1 MIATNRYGIFG
12 GTFDP
17 VHNGHIHLVK
27 KLLDSNLFTQLIV
40 VPAGEPWQRPTIASA
55 PHRLEMVRRAC
66 EDLEVAISDCEVKRH
81 SPSYAIETV
90 KELKAIYGP
99 ASFTWILGSDALIG
113 IESWRSI
120 RELAVEVDFVGIT
133 RPGFVVNPDLI
144 PDFVRWKALEIGAL
158 AISATEVRRALSEGR
173 DVSAMIPPEVA
184 SYIEQNGLYGA
195 A

>member
-17 VHNGHIHLVK
+17 VHNGHIHLLK

-81 SPSYAIETV
+81 APSYAVQTV
-90 KELKAIYGP
+90 KELKAEFGP
-99 ASFTWILGSDALIG
+99 AEFSWILGSDALIG

-120 RELAVEVDFVGIT
+120 RALASEIDFVAIS
-133 RPGFVVNPDLI
+133 RPGFVVNPNLI
-144 PDFVRWKALEIGAL
+144 PDFIHWRAIEIGAL
-158 AISATEVRRALSEGR
+158 AISATEVRRALREGR
-173 DVSAMIPPEVA
+173 DVSAMIPPKVS
-184 SYIEQNGLYGA
+184 SYIEENRLYVA

>member
-17 VHNGHIHLVK
+17 VHNGHIHLLK

-81 SPSYAIETV
+81 APSYAVQTV
-90 KELKAIYGP
+90 KELKAEFGP
-99 ASFTWILGSDALIG
+99 AEFSWILGSDALIG

-120 RELAVEVDFVGIT
+120 RELASEIDFVAIS
-133 RPGFVVNPDLI
+133 RPGFVVNPNLI
-144 PDFVRWKALEIGAL
+144 PDFIHWRAIEIGAL
-158 AISATEVRRALSEGR
+158 AISATEVRRALREGR
-173 DVSAMIPPEVA
+173 DVSAMIPPKVS
-184 SYIEQNGLYGA
+184 SYIEENRLYVA

>member
-17 VHNGHIHLVK
+17 VHNGHIHLIE
-27 KLLDSNLFTQLIV
+27 KLRDSNLFTQLIV

-81 SPSYAIETV
+81 APSYAVQTV
-90 KELKAIYGP
+90 KELKAEFGP
-99 ASFTWILGSDALIG
+99 AEFSWILGSDALIG

-120 RELAVEVDFVGIT
+120 RELASEIDFVAIS
-133 RPGFVVNPDLI
+133 RPGFVVNPNLI
-144 PDFVRWKALEIGAL
+144 PDFIHWRAIEIGAL
-158 AISATEVRRALSEGR
+158 AISATEVRRALREGR
-173 DVSAMIPPEVA
+173 DVSAMIPPKVS
-184 SYIEQNGLYGA
+184 SYIEENGLYVA